1 MASAFYYHGLTIE
14 FDPGNQR
21 LTVDGEV
28 VPLSKALKDDIKA
41 TKQGH
46 PGETH

>member
-28 VPLSKALKDDIKA
+28 RK
-41 TKQGH
+41 
-46 PGETH
+46 